1 MKPPTI
7 LLLIRHG
14 ETHFVA
20 QGRLPGRLPG
30 VTLTEKGIQQA
41 QTLGKRLADAPIRAV
56 YASPLERARETARPL
71 AEAKG
76 LPILEAAGLNEV
88 DPGEWAGRTLKSL
101 RRLKAWKAL
110 RERPEQFTFPGGES
124 FPEAQARIIA
134 QLEDLRQR
142 HPGEMIACFTHAD
155 VVRLAVAHYLLM
167 PLHAL
172 HRLAVAPASLSVVVF
187 GEDGEVHVPHINHV
201 DGLNLTPPPEKAPR
215 ADREMYR
222 NKHEHHHNGAG
233 PSRNSMR

>member
-1 MKPPTI
+1 MKTPTI

-14 ETHFVA
+14 ETNFVV

-30 VTLTEKGIQQA
+30 VVLTEKGIQQA
-41 QTLGKRLADAPIRAV
+41 CALGERLAEAPIRAV

-76 LPILEAAGLNEV
+76 LPILTAEGLNEV
-88 DPGEWAGRTLKSL
+88 DPGVWAGRTLKSL

-110 RERPEQFTFPGGES
+110 REDPGQFAFPGGES
-124 FPEAQARIIA
+124 FPEAQARIVA
-134 QLEDLRQR
+134 QIEELRRR

-167 PLHAL
+167 PLQAL
-172 HRLAVAPASLSVVVF
+172 HRLAAAPASLSVVVF
-187 GEDGEVHVPHINHV
+187 GEDGEVHVPHVNQV
-201 DGLNLTPPPEKAPR
+201 DGLALTPPPEKKPR
-215 ADREMYR
+215 RTGR
-222 NKHEHHHNGAG
+222 
-233 PSRNSMR
+233 